1 MAGTSP
7 AMTSFNPSHQL
18 AHNIKYRI
26 FWIKDRLFH
35 FDMAWFLEAK
45 RSLEVA
51 KNVNELS
58 ALHIAFAAE
67 CSPRNSS
74 ASEFG

>member
-1 MAGTSP
+1 MSP

-45 RSLEVA
+45 RSLEMA

-58 ALHIAFAAE
+58 VLRVACGE